1 MQRTR
6 RGALLRPSLG
16 PVLRQWPLR
25 EAAEVLE
32 SSNTRWRESLE
43 KLSHSSEV
51 RVAFRDASGRSES
64 ALSGVADGRVDVVEG
79 AVMDE
84 VVGTSRRTRREGSM
98 ARGEMECRG
107 RSAKSNARPCWSEH
121 PFNTRSYFA
130 RHCNRNTNVFGL
142 VLIL

>member
-6 RGALLRPSLG
+6 RGALSRPSLG

-25 EAAEVLE
+25 KAAEVHE

-64 ALSGVADGRVDVVEG
+64 ALSRVANGRVDVVEG
-79 AVMDE
+79 AVMEE
-84 VVGTSRRTRREGSM
+84 VVGTSRRARRGGSM

-107 RSAKSNARPCWSEH
+107 RAPSPMLG
-121 PFNTRSYFA
+121 P
-130 RHCNRNTNVFGL
+130 VGL
-142 VLIL
+142 STPSIHGHILHVTAIATPTYSGSF